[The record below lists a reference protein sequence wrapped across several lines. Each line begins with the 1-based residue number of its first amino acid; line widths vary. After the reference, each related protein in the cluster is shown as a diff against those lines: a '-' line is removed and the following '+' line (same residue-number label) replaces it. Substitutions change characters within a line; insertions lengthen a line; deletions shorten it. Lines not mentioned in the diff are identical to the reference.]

1 MLDPAIPLV
10 ENPATVR
17 HSGSTAPMKGS
28 QRRSASHV
36 ADRRCVDPDAAEALA
51 GTNVI
56 EAADLTQNAVNDVV
70 EGEHRRRHQ
79 RRGDVHL
86 VGTTIDAQSGMVGG
100 GATVEW
106 ALNPTGT
113 RAAAPGAVTG
123 RHRLEENLAAAS
135 IQLSTDDLLDIE
147 KATSADAVQ
156 GGRGTGG
163 ESYG

>member
-10 ENPATVR
+10 ENPGTVR

-79 RRGDVHL
+79 RRGD
-86 VGTTIDAQSGMVGG
+86 
-100 GATVEW
+100 GAPGRHHHRRPEREW
-106 ALNPTGT
+106 W
-113 RAAAPGAVTG
+113 AAAPRWSG
-123 RHRLEENLAAAS
+123 R
-135 IQLSTDDLLDIE
+135 
-147 KATSADAVQ
+147 
-156 GGRGTGG
+156 
-163 ESYG
+163 

>member
-1 MLDPAIPLV
+1 
-10 ENPATVR
+10 
-17 HSGSTAPMKGS
+17 MKGS

-123 RHRLEENLAAAS
+123 RHRLEEDLAAAS